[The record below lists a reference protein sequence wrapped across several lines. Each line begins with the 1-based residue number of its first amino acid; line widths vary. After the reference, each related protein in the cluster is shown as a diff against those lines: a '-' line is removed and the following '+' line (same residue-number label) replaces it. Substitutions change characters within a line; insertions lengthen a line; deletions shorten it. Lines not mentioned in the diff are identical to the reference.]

1 MVGFKIR
8 NDKCRRFVL
17 LLVCV
22 FFYGCLEEF
31 HGQDLVSVI
40 GGMERR
46 YASVQSATGHFQ
58 QTYRAP
64 GIEQVESGVFYLK
77 KPGLMRWEYNKPEE
91 KLFIADGRECF
102 LYVPEDRQVTVQPLS
117 ASDLRSTPLAF
128 LIGEGNISK
137 NYSLSRET
145 EFRPIFDNTILIR
158 LTPRRYEEMYV
169 FLVLEL
175 DASNYEIRRV
185 TLREH
190 SGNTSEFLLSNVA
203 TNIKVEQK
211 QFRFKPPRGVE
222 VIRLTENK

>member
-1 MVGFKIR
+1 ML
-8 NDKCRRFVL
+8 DKKGRWLPLFFI
-17 LLVCV
+17 CV
-22 FFYGCLEEF
+22 FFYGCLQST
-31 HGQDLVSVI
+31 HAQDLTLI
-40 GGMERR
+40 MGGMERR

-64 GIEQVESGVFYLK
+64 GIDQVESGEFWLK

-102 LYVPEDRQVTVQPLS
+102 LYVPQDRQVTVQPLS
-117 ASDLRSTPLAF
+117 ASDLRSTPLSF
-128 LIGEGNISK
+128 LLGEGNISK
-137 NYSLSRET
+137 NYSLSRES
-145 EFRPIFDNTILIR
+145 EFRSIFNNTILLR

-175 DASNYEIRRV
+175 DAASYEIRRV

-203 TNIKVEQK
+203 TNVKVEQK
-211 QFRFKPPRGVE
+211 HFRFSPPRGVE